1 MKALQSWGRGKDM
14 PTGLLA
20 ELTDRGNAELHT
32 LEHVAL
38 QCDGA
43 VGSLEGRLIG

>member
-1 MKALQSWGRGKDM
+1 MKALQSWGRREDM

-20 ELTDRGNAELHT
+20 ELTDRGNTELHP

-38 QCDGA
+38 QCDGT
-43 VGSLEGRLIG
+43 VGGLEGSLIG

>member
-1 MKALQSWGRGKDM
+1 MKALQSRGRGEDM

-20 ELTDRGNAELHT
+20 EFTDRGNTKLHP